1 MAGTNTTS
9 VRTYSFYAEGTT
21 PNTNVFTDAEFEFV
35 DTPSGRTFTSQA
47 VIIANDNGGGGA
59 NIQFSFDLDGA
70 VNHGT
75 LKAGEKLVMD
85 FKRATKIYL
94 RSSAASVYRL
104 YVW

>member
-21 PNTNVFTDAEFEFV
+21 PNTNAFADAIFEFV
-35 DTPSGRTFTSQA
+35 DMPSGREFTSQA
-47 VIIANDNGGGGA
+47 VILANDNAGGGA
-59 NIQFSFDLDGA
+59 NIQFSFDGTT
-70 VNHGT
+70 NHGT

-85 FKRATKIYL
+85 FKRATKIHL